1 MIKNNWG
8 RVFSVGIYIE
18 LHIVDSSCSYTVL
31 WDYLSLGSDNHPP
44 VSLLSSSF
52 LLPCLTLFSWGWCL
66 GEASKNSSG
75 EKASSLQ
82 QHGDKCQ
89 LASLLGYP
97 SSVPLVV
104 ISCSSLDDDLFF
116 YQFLFPHLLSLEV
129 WKSPSLSLFW
139 LHYLFLPILIQVV
152 WKSPFF
158 SRFWLHYLFHTMS
171 WNDSWALLSFLEEK
185 KTSTWLF
192 TPPLRWVFHNL
203 VFRSLLQKTWSVMF
217 LFFFFFFVYPV

>member
-18 LHIVDSSCSYTVL
+18 LHIVDSSCGYTVL

-82 QHGDKCQ
+82 QHGDACQ

-104 ISCSSLDDDLFF
+104 TSCSSLDDELFF
-116 YQFLFPHLLSLEV
+116 Y
-129 WKSPSLSLFW
+129 K
-139 LHYLFLPILIQVV
+139 
-152 WKSPFF
+152 
-158 SRFWLHYLFHTMS
+158 
-171 WNDSWALLSFLEEK
+171 LLSFIWSPGNSSWLQK
-185 KTSTWLF
+185 YGRLRSFHNSDYFIFVLVAFQPLHYSDYIKSCCSLLF
-192 TPPLRWVFHNL
+192 TPVHY
-203 VFRSLLQKTWSVMF
+203 SVYIKSCSCD
-217 LFFFFFFVYPV
+217 V

>member
-1 MIKNNWG
+1 MIKNDWVC
-8 RVFSVGIYIE
+8 VFSVGLYIE
-18 LHIVDSSCSYTVL
+18 LHIVDSSCGYTVL

-82 QHGDKCQ
+82 QHGDACQ

-104 ISCSSLDDDLFF
+104 TSSGFPSSIPLVVPSSVCPSSVSLVVASFSSFWMVLCLSVFCSSGCHILFF
-116 YQFLFPHLLSLEV
+116 FLFGSSSRTCPCRLIKCGAITVLTLSFCYGLV
-129 WKSPSLSLFW
+129 LILVSLSL
-139 LHYLFLPILIQVV
+139 
-152 WKSPFF
+152 
-158 SRFWLHYLFHTMS
+158 
-171 WNDSWALLSFLEEK
+171 
-185 KTSTWLF
+185 
-192 TPPLRWVFHNL
+192 
-203 VFRSLLQKTWSVMF
+203 
-217 LFFFFFFVYPV
+217 

>member
-1 MIKNNWG
+1 MMKNDWVC
-8 RVFSVGIYIE
+8 VFSVGLYIE
-18 LHIVDSSCSYTVL
+18 LHIIDSSCGYTVL

-82 QHGDKCQ
+82 QHGDACQ

-104 ISCSSLDDDLFF
+104 TSSGYPSSVPLVVTFSGYPSSVPLVVPSSVYPSSVPLVVTSFSSFWMATFSSIGFYACSFIFWLISCLVR
-116 YQFLFPHLLSLEV
+116 LLGLV
-129 WKSPSLSLFW
+129 HADWLSAVQW
-139 LHYLFLPILIQVV
+139 PC
-152 WKSPFF
+152 
-158 SRFWLHYLFHTMS
+158 
-171 WNDSWALLSFLEEK
+171 
-185 KTSTWLF
+185 
-192 TPPLRWVFHNL
+192 
-203 VFRSLLQKTWSVMF
+203 
-217 LFFFFFFVYPV
+217 